1 MEQKNPKRLLRN
13 WNLVRQY
20 RVYRYAS
27 LAISAAIPLLVLGRV
42 WWQTLL
48 LFAFAVLVPVAGQ
61 VLVFGLWVF
70 SFITAFHG
78 LTGWLSTLYSIAF
91 AVYLLSL
98 IVPAVMDLLRM
109 QR

>member
-1 MEQKNPKRLLRN
+1 MKRETGRLMRN

-20 RVYRYAS
+20 RVFRYIT
-27 LAISAAIPLLVLGRV
+27 LAISAGIPLLVLGRV

-70 SFITAFHG
+70 SFICSFRLLA
-78 LTGWLSTLYSIAF
+78 GWLLTLYYIAF
-91 AVYLLSL
+91 GIYMLSL
-98 IVPAVMDLLRM
+98 IVPALMDLAQIR
-109 QR
+109 R